1 MMNNDYSHIVAQAL
15 LRNVNHNIIKQ
26 HLIVS
31 KNKSYWDKKYD
42 SIEYLSSMESFWYR
56 LNQIDFET
64 VISLSI
70 EDCYLPHGRFGLSQ
84 VDKIIAIRQLAENF
98 LRGLDIVGNSFQ
110 WVFLKRQSNSERMLE
125 KLL

>member
-1 MMNNDYSHIVAQAL
+1 MIDDDYSHIIAQAL
-15 LRNVNHNIIKQ
+15 LRNINNNTIKQ

-31 KNKSYWDKKYD
+31 KNKSYWNKKYD
-42 SIEYLSSMESFWYR
+42 LIEYLSSMESLWYR

-84 VDKIIAIRQLAENF
+84 VEKIIAIRQLAENF
-98 LRGLDIVGNSFQ
+98 LQGLDIVGNSFQ
-110 WVFLKRQSNSERMLE
+110 WVFLKRQSNSERIFE